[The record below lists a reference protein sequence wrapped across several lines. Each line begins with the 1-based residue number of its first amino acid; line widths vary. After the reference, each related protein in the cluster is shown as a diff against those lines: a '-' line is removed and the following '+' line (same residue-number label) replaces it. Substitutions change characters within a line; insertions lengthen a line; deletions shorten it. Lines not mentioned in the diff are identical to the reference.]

1 MSNDRSQ
8 SKRAEQL
15 VAATQKKQA
24 LRNELLHK
32 LESFVGAE
40 LAFVSAGDET
50 SLPPRVAQAIEH
62 VQRKRWANEKG
73 MHYVASALDQCGVAD
88 LEKYQLARGEVAV
101 IYSKAG
107 KAKSGLMWY
116 AKRSCPKRTLDCT
129 RKRFYDAC
137 LELEDVQL
145 GKEAGASKMWK
156 TALRRAAR
164 NPRGSTV
171 LVGDELEQAA
181 RDIRVKKQ
189 QKARDNELDD
199 KLTRYEQHSMYE
211 GSGFDLDVLCGTAT
225 PTQQQDWGQHVD
237 WNGDNDGN
245 NVLGLLL
252 TKRVWELQKLNELQ
266 STKSDVHAQC
276 PIILR
281 KRQRVDKQSDRAP
294 LKRITP
300 QLLQNTM

>member
-1 MSNDRSQ
+1 MSKPAQ

-15 VAATQKKQA
+15 GAATQKKQE
-24 LRNELLHK
+24 LRKELICK
-32 LESFVGAE
+32 LKE
-40 LAFVSAGDET
+40 LAGGALAYVSAGDET

-73 MHYVASALDQCGVAD
+73 MHYVASVLDQCGVTE
-88 LEKYQLARGEVAV
+88 LEKYELARGEVAV

-171 LVGDELEQAA
+171 LVGDELEQTA
-181 RDIRVKKQ
+181 RDLRVKQ
-189 QKARDNELDD
+189 QQEARDNELDD
-199 KLTRYEQHSMYE
+199 KLTRYEQRGMHE

-225 PTQQQDWGQHVD
+225 PTQQQDWGQHVA
-237 WNGDNDGN
+237 WSGDTDGN

-252 TKRVWELQKLNELQ
+252 TKRVWAMREYTRHNAGH
-266 STKSDVHAQC
+266 HAQAAATLSM
-276 PIILR
+276 PR
-281 KRQRVDKQSDRAP
+281 KKQRVDALPPRAP
-294 LKRITP
+294 LRRIVP
-300 QLLQNTM
+300 ELLRN